1 MSIHAD
7 PEKTAEIDANTEK
20 LRALVKARGPACPE
34 TRRRAAAIL
43 GATLAGGVATP
54 PPAPLSP
61 PPAPPPSVS
70 RKLAALAL
78 AGLLALVVGCVP
90 VEAIEHAREQHAIM
104 AGHALDE
111 SLPLPARQVGADA
124 MRGFSMQ
131 HRALAGEPL
140 ESPPLPPGLEAAA
153 PALVEGPR

>member
-7 PEKTAEIDANTEK
+7 PEKTAEIDAQAEQ
-20 LRALVKARGPACPE
+20 LRSLIAKRGPACPE

-70 RKLAALAL
+70 RKLAAFAL
-78 AGLLALVVGCVP
+78 AGLLALAVGCVP
-90 VEAIEHAREQHAIM
+90 VEALDHVKEQHAIM

-124 MRGFSMQ
+124 MRAMSTQ
-131 HRALAGEPL
+131 HRVLAGEPL
-140 ESPPLPPGLEAAA
+140 PSPELPPALA
-153 PALVEGPR
+153 PAGGGR